1 MFGRLQ
7 GNQEWSKAV
16 KKQKIGFFGC
26 LIWIILSLCACA
38 GWGRTDETSGA
49 QTGTQAEGTAVP
61 EGAQK
66 ESVDSDT
73 GFVMPEPGVYD
84 SADTA
89 VVVDKNQEKST
100 ITFLNLDIGR
110 KYTLSVEGTTM
121 LYDKYGAAV
130 SLEQI
135 KKGDVVDIT
144 FLKSRKRL
152 NSMQLSPNSWT
163 NEAVTRYTINMVRHD
178 MTIGENVYKLSE
190 KTLFFS
196 DGRPIEAID
205 LNPADVLTVKGLG
218 SDVLSIEVVKG
229 HGYLRLANDENFVGG
244 WIEIGQTQIQQ
255 ITQDMLLTVPEGSYQ
270 VSISH
275 KGGGGTKGV
284 VINRNEEV
292 SLDIGDLEVP
302 EAQYGLVLFS
312 MNPSDAKLYVD
323 GTETDPAQPVSLE
336 YGIHQIIAKSEGY
349 KSLTSYI
356 RVNQPSVGI
365 DVTLDSIKSE
375 AEKNAEENKGKDGAE
390 NRYKVHVDAPEGAE
404 VYLDGNYVGISPA
417 SFNKTE
423 GAHIITLRRSGYE
436 TRSYTV
442 QIDSE
447 EKDLSYSFADLV
459 PSATT
464 AQ

>member
-1 MFGRLQ
+1 MKR
-7 GNQEWSKAV
+7 
-16 KKQKIGFFGC
+16 QKIVFFGC
-26 LIWIILSLCACA
+26 LIWIILSLCACGDRKREEA
-38 GWGRTDETSGA
+38 SGSRS
-49 QTGTQAEGTAVP
+49 GTQAENTAVP
-61 EGAQK
+61 EGTRDDGVPADGKGGGNTSGQ
-66 ESVDSDT
+66 SSASGT

-89 VVVDKNQEKST
+89 VVVDKNREKNT
-100 ITFLNLDIGR
+100 VTFLNLDIGR

-130 SLEQI
+130 SLDQI
-135 KKGDVVDIT
+135 KKGDVVNIT

-152 NSMQLSPNSWT
+152 NSMQISPDSWT
-163 NEAVTRYTINMVRHD
+163 NEAVTRYEINMVRHD
-178 MTIGENVYKLSE
+178 MTIGENVYKLS
-190 KTLFFS
+190 KDTLFLS
-196 DGRPIEAID
+196 DGRTIEAID
-205 LNPADVLTVKGLG
+205 LNPADILTVKGLG
-218 SDVLSIEVVKG
+218 NSILSVEVIKG

-312 MNPSDAKLYVD
+312 MNPSKATLYVD
-323 GTETDPAQPVSLE
+323 GTETDPSQPVSLE
-336 YGIHQIIAKSEGY
+336 YGIHQIIAKSDGY

-375 AEKNAEENKGKDGAE
+375 AEENAENNKKNEETA
-390 NRYKVHVDAPEGAE
+390 NYYKVHVDAPEGVE

-447 EKDLSYSFADLV
+447 EKDMSYSFAELV